1 MEKTTATEGA
11 APMQNKMGTMPIPKL
26 LLTMSLPMIIAMLVQ
41 ALYNIVD
48 SVFVSQ
54 INENA
59 LTAVSLAFPIQN
71 LMIAVATGTGVGV
84 NALLSKSLGEKNYE
98 QAQKAANVSVLLSAC
113 SYIVFALIGIFGS
126 RMFFASQ
133 TQDPQI
139 LEYGVQYMSI
149 ICIFSFGIFLEINM
163 ERLLQ
168 STGRTFYTMITQ
180 GIGAII
186 NIIFDPILIF
196 GYFGFPKM
204 GVAGAAAATV
214 FGQII
219 AMALGIFF
227 NVHKNKE
234 LKLSL
239 KKMRFHGPTVKN
251 IYAVGVPSILMSSIG
266 SVMTFGMNKILL
278 QFSSTAATVLG
289 VYFKLQSFFFMPLF
303 GMNNG
308 IVPIIAF
315 NYGAQEKKRITHT
328 IQLGNIAAFA
338 VMLLGV
344 AAFNLLPHVLMG
356 FFNPSDELLRLGC
369 KALRTISISFLF
381 AGFCIVFSSVFQ
393 ALGNGMY
400 SLIVSVCRQLLV
412 LLPCAYLLAA
422 AAGLDAVWWAFPVAE
437 VVSITVSLIL
447 YKKIYREKIEPLGE

>member
-1 MEKTTATEGA
+1 
-11 APMQNKMGTMPIPKL
+11 
-26 LLTMSLPMIIAMLVQ
+26 
-41 ALYNIVD
+41 
-48 SVFVSQ
+48 
-54 INENA
+54 
-59 LTAVSLAFPIQN
+59 
-71 LMIAVATGTGVGV
+71 
-84 NALLSKSLGEKNYE
+84 
-98 QAQKAANVSVLLSAC
+98 
-113 SYIVFALIGIFGS
+113 
-126 RMFFASQ
+126 
-133 TQDPQI
+133 
-139 LEYGVQYMSI
+139 
-149 ICIFSFGIFLEINM
+149 
-163 ERLLQ
+163 
-168 STGRTFYTMITQ
+168 MITQ

-227 NVHKNKE
+227 NLHKNKE
-234 LKLSL
+234 LKLSF
-239 KKMRFHGPTVKN
+239 KRMRFHGPTVKN
-251 IYAVGVPSILMSSIG
+251 IYIVGIPSILMASIG

-278 QFSSTAATVLG
+278 RFSSTAATVLG

-315 NYGAQEKKRITHT
+315 NYGAKEKKRITRT
-328 IQLGNIAAFA
+328 IHLGSIAAFI
-338 VMLLGV
+338 VMLLGIV
-344 AAFNLLPHVLMG
+344 AFNLIPDVLMG
-356 FFNPSDELLRLGC
+356 FFNPSDDLLNIGC

-381 AGFCIVFSSVFQ
+381 AGFCIVFSSMFQ

-412 LLPCAYLLAA
+412 LLPCAYVLAA
-422 AAGLDAVWWAFPVAE
+422 VAGLDAVWWSFPIAE
-437 VVSITVSLIL
+437 SVSIIISVIL